1 MSARRILICF
11 LLVLTLCCT
20 VQATDLVIAV
30 TDTADDAPLADAAIY
45 VDGDYTGKT
54 DVTGK
59 FTYSHAKTVS
69 FYLKVTK
76 AGYDDWTDL
85 VGNLDTAIALELS
98 QTAGVLAVQVYDA
111 ETVLPVQDALVK
123 ISGESTAVSKRTDSA
138 GAAEFSLLTGRTY
151 SVEIRAQNYD
161 PLYKTVI
168 MGGGKVVQYWLHRSD
183 TIAVRV
189 LDTETREAL
198 SGADVYIDSGYAGIT
213 DENGFLVLHL
223 QREKTSEFMVE
234 KQGYRTYSA
243 ERYISAEDAVVTVL
257 LPKVTCYVAVSVFDE
272 SLMPVQDADIH
283 LNGAWIGKTN
293 QYGRYSLGDL
303 AAGVYLVGVT
313 ADGFAPWSQECDIS
327 QNAGDII
334 AELEYLRANVTVVV
348 EGDDGTAIPGAE
360 VFVDGA
366 SAGVTG
372 DDGHLSVLLKTNS
385 AYNITAASEGYE
397 PASME
402 VKIPADA
409 GSSVVTLVLKRSF
422 DATTL
427 QLVAGVIVAAGV
439 IYTAVTWVRR
449 RRSRP
454 PGGSL
459 I

>member
-1 MSARRILICF
+1 MEARRILICF

-20 VQATDLVIAV
+20 VHATDLAIAV

-45 VDGDYTGKT
+45 VNGEYTGKT
-54 DVTGK
+54 DVTGMY
-59 FTYSHAKTVS
+59 TYSHAKTVS

-85 VGNLDTAIALELS
+85 VGNQDTSVTVELS
-98 QTAGVLAVQVYDA
+98 QTADVLVVQVYDA
-111 ETVLPVQDALVK
+111 ETILPVPDALVK
-123 ISGESTAVSKRTDSA
+123 ISGESTTLSKSTDSA
-138 GAAEFSLLTGRTY
+138 GTAEFNLLTGRTY
-151 SVEIRAQNYD
+151 SLEIQAQNYD

-168 MGGGKVVQYWLHRSD
+168 MGGEKVVQYWLHRSD
-183 TIAVRV
+183 TVAVSV
-189 LDTETREAL
+189 LDTETREPI
-198 SGADVYIDSGYAGIT
+198 SGADVYVDSGYAGIT
-213 DENGFLVLHL
+213 DENGLLVLHL
-223 QREKTSEFMVE
+223 QREKTCEFTVE
-234 KQGYRTYSA
+234 KQGYRTYFA
-243 ERYISAEDAVVTVL
+243 ERYISAEDALVTVM

-272 SLMPVQDADIH
+272 SLVPVRDADI
-283 LNGAWIGKTN
+283 LLDGIWVGKTN
-293 QYGRYSLGDL
+293 QYGRYSFGDL
-303 AAGVYLVGVT
+303 AAGVYLVGAT

-334 AELEYLRANVTVVV
+334 AEMEYLRANVTVAV
-348 EGDDGTAIPGAE
+348 EGEDGTAMPGTE

-372 DDGHLSVLLKTNS
+372 DDGHLYVLLKTDS
-385 AYNITAASEGYE
+385 AYNITAASDGYE

-402 VKIPADA
+402 LEIPPDA
-409 GSSVVTLVLKRSF
+409 GSSVVTLVLKGSF

-427 QLVAGVIVAAGV
+427 QLAAGVIVAAGV
-439 IYTAVTWVRR
+439 IYAAVTWLRR